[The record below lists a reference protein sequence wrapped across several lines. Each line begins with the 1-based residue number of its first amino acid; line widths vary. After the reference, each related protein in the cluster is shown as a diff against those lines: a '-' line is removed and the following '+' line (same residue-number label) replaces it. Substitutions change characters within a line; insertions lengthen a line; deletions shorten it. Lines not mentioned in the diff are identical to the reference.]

1 MASTF
6 STKLS
11 PSQTF
16 HRLRLLGDRGGLQ
29 HFDLERMHFHQSR
42 IALLTYVNAA
52 GVDAFGDDVADGDGQ
67 VVRRHVLVVRI
78 PEAGLLRFVGEADGA
93 FEDIVRVEQ
102 LDGDT
107 ELAFRPAIRGD
118 VAQADQAAVADN
130 DGVDVGRLGI
140 VVLGGDT
147 FTVVKGQLVDG
158 VDVSA
163 YERVGS
169 PLLKV

>member
-1 MASTF
+1 MA
-6 STKLS
+6 
-11 PSQTF
+11 
-16 HRLRLLGDRGGLQ
+16 
-29 HFDLERMHFHQSR
+29 
-42 IALLTYVNAA
+42 
-52 GVDAFGDDVADGDGQ
+52 DDVADGDGQ
-67 VVRRHVLVVRI
+67 VVHRHVLVVRI
-78 PEAGLLRFVGEADGA
+78 PEAGLLRFVGEADGV

-140 VVLGGDT
+140 VVLGGDA

-163 YERVGS
+163 YERVAS